1 MFLLSITEKSVYIP
15 INLIIMNFVFDAYI
29 NFTINSFI
37 ITCLQVLAYT
47 QSTYFQFVLSSC
59 VLHIPFKT
67 MMVNS
72 MIIFIVNL
80 SNSRQRHL

>member
-1 MFLLSITEKSVYIP
+1 MFLLSINEKSVYIP

-29 NFTINSFI
+29 NFIINNL
-37 ITCLQVLAYT
+37 ITCLQVLAECT
-47 QSTYFQFVLSSC
+47 QSTYLQFIFSSC

-67 MMVNS
+67 MMVYS

>member
-1 MFLLSITEKSVYIP
+1 
-15 INLIIMNFVFDAYI
+15 MNFVFDAYI
-29 NFTINSFI
+29 NFTINNYLL
-37 ITCLQVLAYT
+37 ITCLQVLAEYT
-47 QSTYFQFVLSSC
+47 LSTYLQFIFSSC

-67 MMVNS
+67 MMVYS

>member
-1 MFLLSITEKSVYIP
+1 MFLLSINEKSVYIP

-29 NFTINSFI
+29 NFTI
-37 ITCLQVLAYT
+37 TCLQVLAECT
-47 QSTYFQFVLSSC
+47 QSTYLQFIFSSC